1 MKKSVIIL
9 IAVVAVIIIWAIS
22 AYNGLVSMDENVS
35 SQWANVETQYQRRAD
50 LIPNLVNTVKGYAS
64 HEKETLEGVVEAR
77 SKATQ
82 IKVDANDL
90 TPEKLA
96 EYQKAQGAVTSALGK
111 LLAITEN
118 YPDLKANQNFLELQA
133 QLEGTENRINVAR
146 KNFNDAAQKHL
157 CFCIR
162 LRETYLF
169 RSRRRNGKS
178 AGSKILIGHTHF
190 FSQAMIVNARSYPKK
205 EIVFK

>member
-1 MKKSVIIL
+1 MKKST
-9 IAVVAVIIIWAIS
+9 IIIIVVIALLAIWGVTG
-22 AYNGLVSMDENVS
+22 YNGLVTMDENVS
-35 SQWANVETQYQRRAD
+35 GQWSNVETQYQRRAD
-50 LIPNLVNTVKGYAS
+50 LIPNLVNTVKGYAT

-82 IKVDANDL
+82 IKVDAADL

-146 KNFNDAAQKHL
+146 TNSSIQPRTSIQPFAVSPRISLPVSSVLRNELISKRQK
-157 CFCIR
+157 
-162 LRETYLF
+162 E
-169 RSRRRNGKS
+169 RNKLPRYNS
-178 AGSKILIGHTHF
+178 DKYTTL
-190 FSQAMIVNARSYPKK
+190 
-205 EIVFK
+205 

>member
-1 MKKSVIIL
+1 MKKST
-9 IAVVAVIIIWAIS
+9 IIIIVVIALLAIWGVTG
-22 AYNGLVSMDENVS
+22 YNGLVTMDENVS
-35 SQWANVETQYQRRAD
+35 GQWSNVETQYQRRAD
-50 LIPNLVNTVKGYAS
+50 
-64 HEKETLEGVVEAR
+64 R

-82 IKVDANDL
+82 IKVDAADL

-146 KNFNDAAQKHL
+146 TNFNNAAKNFNTAIRRFPKNILAGLFGFEKRAYFEAA
-157 CFCIR
+157 
-162 LRETYLF
+162 E
-169 RSRRRNGKS
+169 G
-178 AGSKILIGHTHF
+178 AE
-190 FSQAMIVNARSYPKK
+190 QAPQVQ
-205 EIVFK
+205 F

>member
-1 MKKSVIIL
+1 MKTSIIII
-9 IAVVAVIIIWAIS
+9 IAVVAVIVIWAVS
-22 AYNGLVSMDENVS
+22 MYNGLVTMDESVN

-82 IKVDANDL
+82 KQVNANDL

-146 KNFNDAAQKHL
+146 TNFNNAAQAYNTAIRRFPKSLFASMFGFDKHAY
-157 CFCIR
+157 FEAAEGT
-162 LRETYLF
+162 ETAPTVSF
-169 RSRRRNGKS
+169 
-178 AGSKILIGHTHF
+178 
-190 FSQAMIVNARSYPKK
+190 
-205 EIVFK
+205 